1 MNMQVETANPLS
13 QTTPPGLGLTVRD
26 RYHIQRSAALICEG
40 EETHTLA
47 AYLGVA
53 DDGHL
58 YEKALT
64 VTLNHLDQLVAIIEW
79 LTGNDETGIGG
90 R

>member
-1 MNMQVETANPLS
+1 MSTQPLS
-13 QTTPPGLGLTVRD
+13 SQTVQVPGLTLRD
-26 RYHIQRSAALICEG
+26 RYHIQRAVSLICQG
-40 EETHTLA
+40 EERHTLA
-47 AYLGVA
+47 AVLGLA

-58 YEKALT
+58 YEKAFGEAAR
-64 VTLNHLDQLVAIIEW
+64 VLDLMVALVER

>member
-1 MNMQVETANPLS
+1 MSTQPLS
-13 QTTPPGLGLTVRD
+13 SQTVQVPGLTLRD
-26 RYHIQRSAALICEG
+26 RFHIQRSAALIVEG
-40 EETHTLA
+40 EEAHTLA

-58 YEKALT
+58 YEKAFGEAAR
-64 VTLNHLDQLVAIIEW
+64 VLDLMVALVER